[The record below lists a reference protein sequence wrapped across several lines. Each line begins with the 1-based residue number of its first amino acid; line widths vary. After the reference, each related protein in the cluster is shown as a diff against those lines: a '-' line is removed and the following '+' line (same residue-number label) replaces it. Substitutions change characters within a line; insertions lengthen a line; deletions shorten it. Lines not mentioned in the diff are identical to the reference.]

1 MSRFVVVLLAFSACG
16 AKNDRAAVSD
26 PPASST
32 SAPSSPPPAAPR
44 SAAMAL
50 LTIRFVPTAACSGG
64 QFFVDGVANGTYPIN
79 RHPVPPGRHRIHI
92 ASAGDCGGYG
102 DLELEF
108 SPGRETELEPSRFR

>member
-1 MSRFVVVLLAFSACG
+1 
-16 AKNDRAAVSD
+16 
-26 PPASST
+26 
-32 SAPSSPPPAAPR
+32 
-44 SAAMAL
+44 MAL